1 MATGIDPAQDLL
13 QRYQS
18 IIPASILRNLTGIAS
33 SSPAGPA
40 PNATL
45 GLLDLDEHIAGHFFI
60 WLGDGFFRHL
70 FAGAAVLGVYFVL
83 GATVLARRI
92 SLRQCELFKVVHRAH
107 GRYIVPNV
115 FDTFTLNVLLFCL
128 MDICYVIVAFRAYHM
143 RDLNAQHCIR
153 LFEIMQWIPMYAAG
167 WFASVGSFYTA
178 PGALDGPPQLRSRP
192 NPSNRTS
199 ITGGSRKE
207 MLQRL
212 SARLRLPFFLNMAIL
227 GMPLVIMA
235 TIIPFAVVT
244 QKTHA
249 EGLTLYLRFHAELI
263 QPLLAAQTPP
273 LSLNS
278 TLAGTILDQAMT
290 VRESAIHDA
299 ELLSSAFYVW
309 TGAASMVLAFYMPA
323 GGVLLLL
330 IRKQVRRQRDIVRSG
345 IGTYKQQ
352 GGTMRKD
359 VTEIPARLHRWCIN
373 CGAKLRASHL
383 GPCECGFVVGRT
395 VNLVQ
400 SRSGDDVEA
409 VDGQRDEAAAELA
422 ADHAILARMAAAFKG
437 RVVKQQGT
445 PLLRYF
451 YLRRCLLNLTL
462 LYLSIVATAWSV
474 LIAGGIYGAHVLPA
488 MELGPTGMSRLYLI
502 TALLSNWAV
511 LVFGSLSTAA
521 IWMRHFDPAND
532 PSYYARAGETGWAPS
547 TLLVVLGIRQL
558 PKPFRRWFHS
568 QEQDQPKGEGEDDE
582 MKDEDL
588 PSTTHIMRPAGG
600 GAAIKVATMPRSFSQ
615 TQSHG
620 SVHRAA
626 RSVRRF
632 SAALV
637 TPHKFKHVMQEP
649 PTEGE
654 GDSDAGDHYRR
665 RRDAPMEMAA
675 RYASPH
681 HTFGDCDVD
690 APPTDAAST
699 MANQSSQPALAQT
712 TVSSVSWGGL
722 RRSASALSMG
732 TAADRPGSPT
742 IPSAASSRPPTSG
755 TGTGTTG
762 LFGQSSSNHASGS
775 ASASTPGIGL
785 SRTPVRF
792 ATPFGPIECPAP
804 DEEDG
809 GVAGGMG
816 AGLGI
821 GMGAEPR
828 GKLSDAPSLTHMSM
842 HNSRSGSLRSSAHH
856 GSTTAAA
863 AESGGGI
870 RQGLGLMLSS
880 SMAIAGSAAAAMVRP
895 SSSASTPNHVTA
907 TAAAAAAAVSSSA
920 SAGWNDRFTALR
932 RSTQYSSHG
941 AGPGD
946 SSSAS
951 TAAAQGPTPHLT
963 SISSASSPSH
973 QYFHTPQHPSPSS
986 SSASPRDLLQ
996 PSSPHTTTTP
1006 APAPAQQPQSPQLQ
1020 PDQGQAQ
1027 VQQQQQQQQHSSES
1041 PSLQSQQSLQQQQ
1054 PTSSSSS
1061 SSQQQ
1066 QAPHTWRANH
1076 WRSTSRSSAQ

>member
-18 IIPASILRNLTGIAS
+18 IIPASILRNLTVIAS

-70 FAGAAVLGVYFVL
+70 FAGAAVLG
-83 GATVLARRI
+83 GPTVLARRI
-92 SLRQCELFKVVHRAH
+92 SLRQCDLFKVVHRAH

-128 MDICYVIVAFRAYHM
+128 MDIWSVSASILFLLLDRPCTHTRLSSSFTNNRYVIVAFRAYHM

-178 PGALDGPPQLRSRP
+178 PGARDGPPQLRSRP

-212 SARLRLPFFLNMAIL
+212 SARLRLPFFLNMATL

-244 QKTHA
+244 QKAHA
-249 EGLTLYLRFHAELI
+249 EGLTLYL
-263 QPLLAAQTPP
+263 
-273 LSLNS
+273 

-290 VRESAIHDA
+290 VRESAIQDA

-373 CGAKLRASHL
+373 CGAKLRASHR
-383 GPCECGFVVGRT
+383 GPCERDFVVGRT
-395 VNLVQ
+395 VDLVQ

-409 VDGQRDEAAAELA
+409 VDGQRDDAATELA

-462 LYLSIVATAWSV
+462 LYLSIVATAWGV

-558 PKPFRRWFHS
+558 PKPFRRWFPS
-568 QEQDQPKGEGEDDE
+568 QDQQSHQQAEGEDDE
-582 MKDEDL
+582 MKDEDS

-600 GAAIKVATMPRSFSQ
+600 GAIKVAIMPRSFSQ

-626 RSVRRF
+626 RSMRRF

-654 GDSDAGDHYRR
+654 GDSDAGEHYDRR
-665 RRDAPMEMAA
+665 RRDAPMEMVA

-681 HTFGDCDVD
+681 HTFGDVD
-690 APPTDAAST
+690 AAPTDVAST
-699 MANQSSQPALAQT
+699 TANQSSQQPALTQT
-712 TVSSVSWGGL
+712 TVSSVSWGL

-732 TAADRPGSPT
+732 TAADRPDSPT
-742 IPSAASSRPPTSG
+742 IPPA
-755 TGTGTTG
+755 
-762 LFGQSSSNHASGS
+762 H
-775 ASASTPGIGL
+775 IGHG
-785 SRTPVRF
+785 RGDDGPVR
-792 ATPFGPIECPAP
+792 T
-804 DEEDG
+804 
-809 GVAGGMG
+809 VK
-816 AGLGI
+816 L
-821 GMGAEPR
+821 EPR
-828 GKLSDAPSLTHMSM
+828 
-842 HNSRSGSLRSSAHH
+842 LRL
-856 GSTTAAA
+856 GV
-863 AESGGGI
+863 
-870 RQGLGLMLSS
+870 GLGLGEH
-880 SMAIAGSAAAAMVRP
+880 ARAWFTTHTR
-895 SSSASTPNHVTA
+895 
-907 TAAAAAAAVSSSA
+907 AVCYA
-920 SAGWNDRFTALR
+920 VW
-932 RSTQYSSHG
+932 
-941 AGPGD
+941 
-946 SSSAS
+946 
-951 TAAAQGPTPHLT
+951 
-963 SISSASSPSH
+963 
-973 QYFHTPQHPSPSS
+973 
-986 SSASPRDLLQ
+986 
-996 PSSPHTTTTP
+996 
-1006 APAPAQQPQSPQLQ
+1006 
-1020 PDQGQAQ
+1020 PD
-1027 VQQQQQQQQHSSES
+1027 
-1041 PSLQSQQSLQQQQ
+1041 
-1054 PTSSSSS
+1054 
-1061 SSQQQ
+1061 
-1066 QAPHTWRANH
+1066 
-1076 WRSTSRSSAQ
+1076 